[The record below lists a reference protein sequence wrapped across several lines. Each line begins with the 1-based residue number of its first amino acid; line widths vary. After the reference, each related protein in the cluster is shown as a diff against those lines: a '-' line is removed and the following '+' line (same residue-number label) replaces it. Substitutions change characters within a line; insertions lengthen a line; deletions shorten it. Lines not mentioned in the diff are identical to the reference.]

1 MRSALSRSVPC
12 WPRTTRVLNLS
23 SRARS
28 SEARACVSRSA
39 AKRPCR
45 ATVQFAERWIAYV
58 LAIGFAALLVFLL
71 AGADTGKSA
80 ALPGASG
87 WSLACVVMP
96 AGPFSYVP
104 MPADYTRY
112 LPRATSLRSLTWY
125 GALGGFASSVAQ
137 GVAGMAAATQTDM
150 TDAVAG
156 TEQLLPEWVRSF
168 RPAKVA
174 ASTTPAEVMTPP
186 VPARPSRTPRAWPSR
201 SLSSRTRCIRKMV

>member
-1 MRSALSRSVPC
+1 M
-12 WPRTTRVLNLS
+12 
-23 SRARS
+23 
-28 SEARACVSRSA
+28 
-39 AKRPCR
+39 
-45 ATVQFAERWIAYV
+45 
-58 LAIGFAALLVFLL
+58 L

-137 GVAGMAAATQTDM
+137 GVAGMAAATQTDRP
-150 TDAVAG
+150 TPWRA
-156 TEQLLPEWVRSF
+156 RSSCCRSGCDRF
-168 RPAKVA
+168 ALQRSRRARHRP
-174 ASTTPAEVMTPP
+174 
-186 VPARPSRTPRAWPSR
+186 R
-201 SLSSRTRCIRKMV
+201 